1 MANKKVGKP
10 KKYKD
15 GIETKKLIRWI
26 PAKREN
32 ECIKAIEK
40 IVEKEL
46 R

>member
-1 MANKKVGKP
+1 MENKKVGKP

-26 PAKREN
+26 PKDKEDK
-32 ECIKAIEK
+32 CLDAIEK
-40 IVEKEL
+40 IVEKDK